1 MENSWR
7 ERGGSFGAAAD
18 VYDRSRPSYPVE
30 AVRFALPGGAMRV
43 LDLAAGT
50 GKLTGVLL
58 DLGLDVV
65 AVEPTPEMRALLP
78 PRAEILDGTA
88 EAIPL
93 PDASV
98 DAVLVG
104 QAFHWFD
111 EDVALKEIARVLRPG
126 GTLGLLWNLR
136 EVTEP
141 WVDEVWGLFESAS
154 IEDASGESASGD
166 SDAFSDTQ
174 PPTAPFEATEDFEPA
189 SWQHFP
195 NAQQLDPDLLVDLV
209 ASRSG
214 VIVLPVE
221 QRVEVLQRTRALA
234 PSDSFE
240 LRYRTEAWCSVRR
253 GPTA

>member
-1 MENSWR
+1 MENFWR
-7 ERGGSFGAAAD
+7 ERAGSFGAAAD

-30 AVRFALPGGAMRV
+30 AVRYVLADGATRV

-65 AVEPTPEMRALLP
+65 AVEPTPEMRELLP

-93 PDASV
+93 TDASV

-111 EDVALKEIARVLRPG
+111 EAVALQEIARVLRPG

-136 EVTEP
+136 EVSEP
-141 WVDEVWGLFESAS
+141 WVAEVWSLFESAS
-154 IEDASGESASGD
+154 IEEAASQGARSD
-166 SDAFSDTQ
+166 SDAFSDT
-174 PPTAPFEATEDFEPA
+174 PAPSAPFDATTDFEPA
-189 SWQHFP
+189 SWQHFS

-214 VIVLPVE
+214 VIVLPE
-221 QRVEVLQRTRALA
+221 DQRIEVLQRTRALA

-240 LRYRTEAWCSVRR
+240 LRYRTEAWRAVRQ
-253 GPTA
+253 

>member
-7 ERGGSFGAAAD
+7 ERAGSFGAAAD

-30 AVRFALPGGAMRV
+30 AVRYALPDGATRV

-65 AVEPTPEMRALLP
+65 AVEPTAEMRELLP
-78 PRAEILDGTA
+78 PRAEVLDGTA
-88 EAIPL
+88 ESIPL

-111 EDVALKEIARVLRPG
+111 PEPALREIARVLRPG

-136 EVTEP
+136 ELTEP
-141 WVDEVWGLFESAS
+141 WVSQVWELFDSPS
-154 IEDASGESASGD
+154 IDNDAVAEGVE
-166 SDAFSDTQ
+166 
-174 PPTAPFEATEDFEPA
+174 PTAPFTETAELEVP
-189 SWQHFP
+189 SWQRFA

-214 VIVLPVE
+214 VIVLPE
-221 QRVEVLQRTRALA
+221 QQRTAVLQRTRELA

-240 LRYRTEAWCSVRR
+240 LRYRTETWRAVRR
-253 GPTA
+253 